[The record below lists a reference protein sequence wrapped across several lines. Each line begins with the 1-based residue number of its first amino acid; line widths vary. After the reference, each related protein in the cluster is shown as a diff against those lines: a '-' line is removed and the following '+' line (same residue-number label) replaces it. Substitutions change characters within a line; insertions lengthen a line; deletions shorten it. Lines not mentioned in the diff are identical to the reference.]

1 VIKFKKVGISI
12 GSLGMKTYD
21 LLDPETGQSV
31 PFYADYLQKIISEQ
45 VANRKQSQNTIDAIS
60 NDLKVFLEYVC
71 NAQKIFF
78 DRKLDTTATLL
89 SDIILSY
96 PDYLA
101 FGSNA
106 QKPIARETALATSH
120 TPIQKE
126 SANRYLSTVNGF
138 VGASAII
145 HERLKEAL
153 ELNLIDIDIPSENI
167 HASLLQRR
175 ELNHSERNR
184 LQQQSVLSQVVSGG
198 GKYTKTRLFRASAL
212 PKGGKGSDYKYFP
225 ISHIEA
231 LLNAAPTY
239 RDRALWA
246 LLLGGGLRMSEAAQL
261 LVTDVDI
268 VNETVK
274 VFTYRDR
281 VECFEGVKLEDVS
294 KLSFKGRETEEVYF
308 IYPFNEIFFESITK
322 YLKHE
327 RPKGLDHKYLFVT
340 NSNRSRGRPLF
351 ATTRSNRGYAL
362 KKAQEAIGCPLK
374 NDNGRRYTLHSLRH
388 FYGYWL
394 VNFHRT
400 PAGQKFSIKEVQ
412 DYMGHALLSSTQRYA
427 VIDKVIQREKM
438 RLANLVLQNRSAIKD
453 ENLLLGHARQVLLD
467 LTSGI

>member
-1 VIKFKKVGISI
+1 
-12 GSLGMKTYD
+12 
-21 LLDPETGQSV
+21 
-31 PFYADYLQKIISEQ
+31 
-45 VANRKQSQNTIDAIS
+45 
-60 NDLKVFLEYVC
+60 
-71 NAQKIFF
+71 
-78 DRKLDTTATLL
+78 
-89 SDIILSY
+89 
-96 PDYLA
+96 
-101 FGSNA
+101 
-106 QKPIARETALATSH
+106 
-120 TPIQKE
+120 
-126 SANRYLSTVNGF
+126 VNGF
-138 VGASAII
+138 VDASAII

-198 GKYTKTRLFRASAL
+198 AKYTKTRLFRASAL

-362 KKAQEAIGCPLK
+362 KKAQETIGCPLK
-374 NDNGRRYTLHSLRH
+374 NGKGQRYTLHALRH

-400 PAGQKFSIKEVQ
+400 PAGQKFSPQEVQ
-412 DYMGHALLSSTQRYA
+412 DYMGHALLSSTLRYA
-427 VIDKVIQREKM
+427 VIAKVIQREKM